1 MDKIKNILGVKL
13 FKIQKIF
20 NPKGDLYKLIQI
32 KKDNFNKFGE
42 CYISEIKF
50 GKVKAWKQHQSQTQN
65 IVVISGKLEI
75 VLFDSRKGS
84 KTFEKF
90 NIFNLGIK
98 NKHTKV
104 QIPPLIWYGFKGL
117 SKPKT
122 TIINFTNKP
131 HYLTKHKK
139 LEIENNLINYSWKKK
154 TK

>member
-65 IVVISGKLEI
+65 IVVIKSL
-75 VLFDSRKGS
+75 
-84 KTFEKF
+84 
-90 NIFNLGIK
+90 
-98 NKHTKV
+98 
-104 QIPPLIWYGFKGL
+104 
-117 SKPKT
+117 
-122 TIINFTNKP
+122 
-131 HYLTKHKK
+131 
-139 LEIENNLINYSWKKK
+139 
-154 TK
+154 